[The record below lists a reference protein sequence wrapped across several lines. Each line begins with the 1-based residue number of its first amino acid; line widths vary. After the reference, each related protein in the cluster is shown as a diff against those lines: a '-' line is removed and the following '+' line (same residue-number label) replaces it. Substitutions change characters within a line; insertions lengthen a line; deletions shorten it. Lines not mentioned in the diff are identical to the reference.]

1 MPARHIIGA
10 MARVIVLGVGMV
22 GRTIALDLARRH
34 EVLACDRSRDA
45 LAKLNHAAEAQDAFR
60 GLQTAEIDASDSAAV
75 GAAVGGFDLAVTAV
89 PGRLGY
95 QTLRAVIETGTPVT
109 DISFGREDVLGLD
122 ALAREWGS
130 CAIVDIGVAP
140 GLDSVI
146 LGHYDQLWHL
156 SEFECLVGGLPQ
168 EPSGPW
174 QYKAPFSPADVVEE
188 YLRPARQMEDG
199 RVVVWPA
206 LSQPELVDVPG
217 VGTLEAFNTDGL
229 RSILST
235 MSHIPNMREKTL
247 RWPGHRELA
256 LALRES
262 GMLSDEPIAVLDAAG
277 RAVEIVPREVTSR
290 LLFGQWALQPGE
302 PEFTAMRVTLR
313 GVDRE
318 TGAPREAVYEL
329 LDRTDQAT
337 GTSSM
342 ARTTGY
348 TCTAAAE
355 LILSRT
361 FRTPGVHPGEHL
373 GAVPGV
379 LDQMLAHLEQRGVRL
394 RATVSPTE

>member
-1 MPARHIIGA
+1 
-10 MARVIVLGVGMV
+10 MARVVVLGVGMV
-22 GRTIALDLARRH
+22 GRTIALDIARRR
-34 EVLACDRSRDA
+34 EVLACDLSRDA
-45 LAKLNHAAEAQDAFR
+45 LAQLKHEAEAQGVGGR
-60 GLQTAEIDASDSAAV
+60 LQTAAIDATDSEAV
-75 GAAVGGFDLAVTAV
+75 GDAVRGFDLAVTAV
-89 PGRLGY
+89 PGHLGFR
-95 QTLRAVIETGTPVT
+95 TLRAVIESGTPVT
-109 DISFGREDVLGLD
+109 DISFGPEDALELD
-122 ALAREWGS
+122 ALARSKGS

-140 GLDSVI
+140 GLDNVI

-156 SEFECLVGGLPQ
+156 SEFECLVGGLPH

-174 QYKAPFSPADVVEE
+174 KYKAPFSPADVVEE
-188 YLRPARQMEDG
+188 YVRPARLMENG
-199 RVVVWPA
+199 QVVIRPA
-206 LSQPELVDVPG
+206 LSEPELVDIRG

-256 LALRES
+256 LALRDS
-262 GMLSDEPIAVLDAAG
+262 GMLSDEPVAVVDAAG
-277 RAVEIVPREVTSR
+277 NRVDIVPREVTSR

-318 TGAPREAVYEL
+318 TGAQREAVYEL
-329 LDRTDQAT
+329 LDRTDPAT

-361 FRTPGVHPGEHL
+361 FVTPGVHPGERL
-373 GAVPGV
+373 GAEPGV
-379 LDQMLAHLEQRGVRL
+379 LDRVLAHLEQRGVRL
-394 RATVSPTE
+394 RTTVSQTQRSSSADEG

>member
-1 MPARHIIGA
+1 

-34 EVLACDRSRDA
+34 EVLACDQSRDA
-45 LAKLNHAAEAQDAFR
+45 LAQLNREAQAQDVGER
-60 GLQTAEIDASDSAAV
+60 LRTAEIDAADPAAV
-75 GAAVGGFDLAVTAV
+75 GAAVRGFDLAVTAV
-89 PGRLGY
+89 PGRLGFR
-95 QTLRAVIETGTPVT
+95 TLRAVIDSGTPVA
-109 DISFGREDVLGLD
+109 DISFGPEDALELD
-122 ALAREWGS
+122 ALARARGS

-140 GLDSVI
+140 GLDNLI
-146 LGHYDQLWHL
+146 LGHYDRIWHL

-188 YLRPARQMEDG
+188 YVRPARQMENG
-199 RVVVWPA
+199 RIVIRSA
-206 LSQPELVDVPG
+206 LSEPELVDIPG

-235 MSHIPNMREKTL
+235 MSHVPNMREKTL

-262 GMLSDEPIAVLDAAG
+262 GMLSDEPIAVVDAAG
-277 RAVEIVPREVTSR
+277 AAVEIVPREVTSR

-302 PEFTAMRVTLR
+302 AEFTAMRVTLR

-318 TGAPREAVYEL
+318 TGEHREAVYEL
-329 LDRTDQAT
+329 LDRTDPAT

-342 ARTTGY
+342 ARSTGY

-361 FRTPGVHPGEHL
+361 FCTPGVHPGERL

-379 LDQMLAHLEQRGVRL
+379 LDQVLAHLEQRGVRL
-394 RATVSPTE
+394 RTAVSSTERP

>member
-1 MPARHIIGA
+1 

-22 GRTIALDLARRH
+22 GRTMALDLARRH
-34 EVLACDRSRDA
+34 EVLACDQSRDA
-45 LAKLNHAAEAQDAFR
+45 LARLSREAQAQQVSR
-60 GLQTAEIDASDSAAV
+60 PLRTREIDAADWAAV
-75 GAAVGGFDLAVTAV
+75 GAAVRGFDLAVTAV
-89 PGRLGY
+89 PGRLGFG
-95 QTLRAVIETGTPVT
+95 TLRAVIDTGTPVT
-109 DISFGREDVLGLD
+109 DISFGPEDALELD
-122 ALAREWGS
+122 GLARERGS

-140 GLDSVI
+140 GLDNLI
-146 LGHYDQLWHL
+146 LGHYDQMWDI

-168 EPSGPW
+168 EPTGPW

-188 YLRPARQMEDG
+188 YVRPARQMKDG
-199 RVVVWPA
+199 RVVIRPA
-206 LSQPELVDVPG
+206 LSEPELVEIPG

-262 GMLSDEPIAVLDAAG
+262 GLLSNKPISVVDAAG
-277 RAVEIVPREVTSR
+277 ETVEIVPREVTSR
-290 LLFGQWALQPGE
+290 LLFEQWALRPGE
-302 PEFTAMRVTLR
+302 PEFTVMRVTLR
-313 GVDRE
+313 GVDRQ
-318 TGAPREAVYEL
+318 TGAHREAVYEL
-329 LDRTDQAT
+329 LDRTDPAT

-342 ARTTGY
+342 ARATGY

-361 FRTPGVHPGEHL
+361 FRTPGVHPGERL

-379 LDQMLAHLEQRGVRL
+379 LDQVLAHLSERGVRL
-394 RATVSPTE
+394 RMTVSPAEGAP

>member
-1 MPARHIIGA
+1 

-34 EVLACDRSRDA
+34 EVLACDQSRES
-45 LAKLNHAAEAQDAFR
+45 LARLSHDAEAQDVFR
-60 GLQTAEIDASDSAAV
+60 PLRTCEIDAADSAAIST
-75 GAAVGGFDLAVTAV
+75 AVSGFDLAVTAV
-89 PGRLGY
+89 PGRLGFR
-95 QTLRAVIETGTPVT
+95 TLRAVIETGTSVA
-109 DISFGREDVLGLD
+109 DISFGPEDTLELD
-122 ALAREWGS
+122 ALARARGS

-140 GLDSVI
+140 GLDALI

-174 QYKAPFSPADVVEE
+174 RYKAPFSPADVIEE
-188 YLRPARQMEDG
+188 YVRPARQMEDG
-199 RVVVWPA
+199 RVVIRAA
-206 LSQPELVDVPG
+206 LSEPELVDVPG

-247 RWPGHRELA
+247 RWPGHRDMA
-256 LALRES
+256 LALRDS
-262 GMLSDEPIAVLDAAG
+262 GLLSEDPVAALDTAG
-277 RAVEIVPREVTSR
+277 ETVEIVPREVTSR
-290 LLFGQWALQPGE
+290 LLFAQWALRPGE

-313 GVDRE
+313 GVDRR
-318 TGAPREAVYEL
+318 TGAPREAVYQL
-329 LDRTDQAT
+329 LDRTDPAT
-337 GTSSM
+337 DTSSM

-355 LILSRT
+355 LILSGR
-361 FRTPGVHPGEHL
+361 FRTPGVHPGERL

-379 LDQMLAHLEQRGVRL
+379 LDQVLAHLELRGVLL
-394 RATVSPTE
+394 RMTLEGGD

>member
-1 MPARHIIGA
+1 V
-10 MARVIVLGVGMV
+10 ARVIVLGVGMV
-22 GRTIALDLARRH
+22 GRAMALDLARRH

-45 LAKLNHAAEAQDAFR
+45 LARLSREAEAQDAFGR
-60 GLQTAEIDASDSAAV
+60 LSTREIDAADGEAV
-75 GAAVGGFDLAVTAV
+75 GAAVRGFDLAVTAV
-89 PGRLGY
+89 PGRLGFG
-95 QTLRAVIETGTPVT
+95 TLRAVIATGTPVA
-109 DISFGREDVLGLD
+109 DISFGPEDALELD
-122 ALAREWGS
+122 ALAREHGS

-146 LGHYDQLWHL
+146 LGHYDQMWDL

-174 QYKAPFSPADVVEE
+174 RYKAPFSPADVVEE
-188 YLRPARQMEDG
+188 YVRPARQMEDG
-199 RVVVWPA
+199 RIVTRPA
-206 LSQPELVDVPG
+206 LSEPELVEIPG

-262 GMLSDEPIAVLDAAG
+262 GLLSEDPISVMDAAG
-277 RAVEIVPREVTSR
+277 EMVQIVPREVTSK
-290 LLFGQWALQPGE
+290 LLFEQWALRPGE

-313 GVDRE
+313 GVDRR
-318 TGAPREAVYEL
+318 TGTDREAVYQL
-329 LDRTDQAT
+329 LDRTDPAT

-342 ARTTGY
+342 ARATGY

-361 FRTPGVHPGEHL
+361 FDAPGVHPGERL

-379 LDQMLAHLEQRGVRL
+379 LNQVLAHLDERGVRL
-394 RATVSPTE
+394 RTTVSPPEPSS

>member
-1 MPARHIIGA
+1 MS
-10 MARVIVLGVGMV
+10 RVIVLGVGMV
-22 GRTIALDLARRH
+22 GRTMALDLARRH
-34 EVLACDRSRDA
+34 EVLACDQSRDA
-45 LAKLNHAAEAQDAFR
+45 LARLCREAEARDLARPLSTREVDAADR
-60 GLQTAEIDASDSAAV
+60 AAV
-75 GAAVGGFDLAVTAV
+75 GAAVRGFDLAVTAV
-89 PGRLGY
+89 PGRLGFG
-95 QTLRAVIETGTPVT
+95 TLRAVIETGTPVT
-109 DISFGREDVLGLD
+109 DISFGPEDALELD
-122 ALAREWGS
+122 GLARERGS

-140 GLDSVI
+140 GLDNVI
-146 LGHYDQLWHL
+146 LGHYDQVWDL

-188 YLRPARQMEDG
+188 YVRPARQMEDG
-199 RVVVWPA
+199 RVVIRPA
-206 LSQPELVDVPG
+206 LSDPELVDFPG

-262 GMLSDEPIAVLDAAG
+262 GLLSEEPIAAADAAG
-277 RAVEIVPREVTSR
+277 NSVTIVPRDVTSR
-290 LLFGQWALQPGE
+290 LLFEQWALRPGE

-313 GVDRE
+313 GVDRG
-318 TGAPREAVYEL
+318 TGADREAVYEL
-329 LDRTDQAT
+329 LDRTDPAT

-342 ARTTGY
+342 ARATGY

-355 LILSRT
+355 LILSGT
-361 FRTPGVHPGEHL
+361 FRTPGVHPGERL

-379 LDQMLAHLEQRGVRL
+379 LDQVLAHLSERGVRL
-394 RATVSPTE
+394 RATVSPAEPST

>member
-1 MPARHIIGA
+1 

-22 GRTIALDLARRH
+22 GRTMALDLARRH
-34 EVLACDRSRDA
+34 EVLACDQSRDA
-45 LAKLNHAAEAQDAFR
+45 LARLRHDAEAQGSVQPLR
-60 GLQTAEIDASDSAAV
+60 TREIDAGDPAAV
-75 GAAVGGFDLAVTAV
+75 GAAVRGFDLAVTAV
-89 PGRLGY
+89 PGRLGFR
-95 QTLRAVIETGTPVT
+95 TLRAVIETGTPVT
-109 DISFGREDVLGLD
+109 DISFGPEDALELD
-122 ALAREWGS
+122 AQACARGS

-140 GLDSVI
+140 GLDNVI

-168 EPSGPW
+168 DPTGPW
-174 QYKAPFSPADVVEE
+174 WYKAPFSPADVLEE
-188 YLRPARQMEDG
+188 YVRPARQMEDG
-199 RVVVWPA
+199 RVVTRPA
-206 LSQPELVDVPG
+206 LSEPQLVEVPG

-229 RSILST
+229 RSILRT
-235 MSHIPNMREKTL
+235 MSHVPNMREKTL

-262 GMLSDEPIAVLDAAG
+262 GLLSDAPISVVDAAG
-277 RAVEIVPREVTSR
+277 ETVQIVPREVTSR
-290 LLFGQWALQPGE
+290 LLFEQWALRPGE

-313 GVDRE
+313 GVDRR
-318 TGAPREAVYEL
+318 TGVQREAVYEL
-329 LDRTDQAT
+329 LDRTDPAT

-342 ARTTGY
+342 ARATGY

-361 FRTPGVHPGEHL
+361 FETPGVHPGERL

-379 LDQMLAHLEQRGVRL
+379 LERVLAHLDERGVHL
-394 RATVSPTE
+394 RMSVSPAEPSS